1 MPSRTFQQVLSLIDP
16 PAEHRFLTA
25 NGIRTAYLEAGEGPL
40 LVLLHGAGGGA
51 ANWYKVIGP
60 LSKHFRV
67 IAFDKPGYGE
77 SDKPWAN
84 YSKAF
89 YVDWLQAAVEALGIG
104 RFHLLGNSQGGAVA
118 IAYAL
123 EFPQRLHKLVL
134 VSPGGMSDEWDRS
147 IIPQMILYRLFPS
160 PIWDRL
166 MGSKV
171 FKDSTVAHPAW
182 HRYTTEVI
190 RKRGGRYPFF
200 LGRGKAVQTF
210 TDDEL
215 RSVRPA
221 TLVIWGEDEAFF
233 PVAHGERAAALIP
246 DAKLLLLPGAGHF
259 PWMEEP
265 ERFVEAVVGFCDS
278 PGGSG
283 PC

>member
-1 MPSRTFQQVLSLIDP
+1 MPPRNNFQQVLSLIDP
-16 PAEHRFLTA
+16 PAEHRFLDA
-25 NGIRTAYLEAGEGPL
+25 DGIRTSYLEAGTGPV

-60 LSKHFRV
+60 LSKYFRI

-77 SDKPWAN
+77 SDKPCAN

-89 YVDWLQAAVEALGIG
+89 YVNWLQAAVKALGISH
-104 RFHLLGNSQGGAVA
+104 FHLLGNSQGGAVA
-118 IAYAL
+118 MAYAL
-123 EFPQRLHKLVL
+123 QYPEQVDQLVL
-134 VSPGGMSDEWDRS
+134 VSPGGMSDDWDPS

-182 HRYTTEVI
+182 HAYTTEVI
-190 RKRGGRYPFF
+190 RKPGGRYPFF

-210 TDDEL
+210 TDEEL
-215 RSVRPA
+215 QAVRPP
-221 TLVIWGEDEAFF
+221 TLIIWGEEEAFF
-233 PVAHGERAAALIP
+233 PIAHGERAAALIP
-246 DAKLLLLPGAGHF
+246 DAKLVLLPNAGHF

-265 ERFVEAVVGFCDS
+265 DRFVEAVVGFCD
-278 PGGSG
+278 G
-283 PC
+283 PAG